1 LNKNVRLKK
10 HGASEVDACRD
21 EMLSSASKDR
31 DMQLLADS
39 PRLLGLVEDLRIGLD
54 LTGNIF
60 IVAATIGLM
69 AAFWNLVREA

>member
-1 LNKNVRLKK
+1 
-10 HGASEVDACRD
+10 
-21 EMLSSASKDR
+21 
-31 DMQLLADS
+31 MQLLADS

-60 IVAATIGLM
+60 IVAATIGLV